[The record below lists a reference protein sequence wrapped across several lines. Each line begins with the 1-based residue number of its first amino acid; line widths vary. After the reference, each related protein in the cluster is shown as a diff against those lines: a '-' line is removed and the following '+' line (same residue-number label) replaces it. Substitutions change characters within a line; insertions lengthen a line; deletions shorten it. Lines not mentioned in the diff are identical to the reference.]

1 MAKYWQE
8 SPPILQEFLNYHA
21 SILSHSAKTVDE
33 YFLDLRSFFRYLKVR
48 RNPALSQTPFK
59 ERKSM
64 AKYWQESPPI
74 LQEFLNYHASILS
87 HSAKTVDEYFLDL
100 RSFFRYLKVR
110 RNPALSQTPFSEIS
124 ILDVD
129 LEFVS
134 QTQLSE
140 IYGFL
145 TFLSGGAPAGKAES
159 STRARKCASI
169 RSFYHYLCVHARQ
182 MEQDPTQSLNNPKLR
197 KTLPRYLSLSES
209 IQLLE
214 AVSGPNEVRD
224 YCILTLFLNCGL
236 RVGELV
242 GLNVQDIRED
252 TVRVL
257 GKGNK
262 ERQLYLN
269 EACLDAIQAYLVVRP
284 EPKEELRHKNALF
297 VSRNKTRLTTRAV
310 ENIVQKA
317 VRQAGLDPKYSPHKL
332 RHTAATLMLNHGVDI
347 RTLQDVLGHENLGTT
362 QIYTHI
368 SDANMKQAV
377 EANPLSR
384 VKKREE

>member
-1 MAKYWQE
+1 MADYWLE
-8 SPPILQEFLNYHA
+8 APPILQEFLNYHE

-33 YFLDLRSFFRYLKVR
+33 YFLDLRAFFRYLKLR
-48 RNPALSQTPFK
+48 RDPGLADVPF
-59 ERKSM
+59 
-64 AKYWQESPPI
+64 Q
-74 LQEFLNYHASILS
+74 
-87 HSAKTVDEYFLDL
+87 
-100 RSFFRYLKVR
+100 
-110 RNPALSQTPFSEIS
+110 EIS

-129 LEFVS
+129 LAFVAK
-134 QTQLSE
+134 TQLSE

-145 TFLSGGAPAGKAES
+145 TFLTGGAKAGKAES
-159 STRARKCASI
+159 STRARKCAAI
-169 RSFYHYLCVHARQ
+169 RSFYQYLCVHAHQ
-182 MEQDPTQSLNNPKLR
+182 LDTDPTQALNNPKLR
-197 KTLPRYLSLSES
+197 KSLPRYLSLAES
-209 IQLLE
+209 LQLLE

-242 GLNVQDIRED
+242 GLNIQDIRED
-252 TVRVL
+252 TVRVF

-269 EACLDAIQAYLVVRP
+269 QACLDAIQAYLAVRP
-284 EPKEELRHKNALF
+284 DPKDEPRHRDALF
-297 VSRNKTRLTTRAV
+297 VSRNRTRLTTRSV

-317 VRQAGLDPKYSPHKL
+317 VTQAGLDPKYSPHKL
-332 RHTAATLMLNHGVDI
+332 RHTAATLMLNNGVDI

-377 EANPLSR
+377 DANPLAR
-384 VKKREE
+384 VKKRKS

>member
-1 MAKYWQE
+1 MADYWRDA
-8 SPPILQEFLNYHA
+8 PPILQEFLNYHE

-33 YFLDLRSFFRYLKVR
+33 YFLDLRSFFRYLKRR
-48 RNPALSQTPFK
+48 RNPALEQV
-59 ERKSM
+59 
-64 AKYWQESPPI
+64 PP
-74 LQEFLNYHASILS
+74 Q
-87 HSAKTVDEYFLDL
+87 
-100 RSFFRYLKVR
+100 
-110 RNPALSQTPFSEIS
+110 EIS

-129 LEFVS
+129 LDFVS
-134 QTQLSE
+134 KTQLSE

-145 TFLSGGAPAGKAES
+145 TSLTGGTKSGKAEA
-159 STRARKCASI
+159 STRARKCVAI
-169 RSFYHYLCVHARQ
+169 RSFYQYLCLHAHR
-182 MEQDPTQSLNNPKLR
+182 MEYDPTQALQIPKRR
-197 KTLPRYLSLSES
+197 KSLPRYLTLAES

-242 GLNVQDIRED
+242 GLNVQDVRED
-252 TVRVL
+252 TIRVL

-269 EACLDAIQAYLVVRP
+269 QACQEALQAYLAVRP
-284 EPKEELRHKNALF
+284 DPKEEPRHRNALF

-317 VRQAGLDPKYSPHKL
+317 VAKAGLDPKYSPHKL
-332 RHTAATLMLNHGVDI
+332 RHTAATLMLNNGVDL

-368 SDANMKQAV
+368 SDSNLKQAV
-377 EANPLSR
+377 DANPLAR
-384 VKKREE
+384 VKKQED

>member
-1 MAKYWQE
+1 MAEYWLE
-8 SPPILQEFLNYHA
+8 SPPILREFLNYHE

-33 YFLDLRSFFRYLKVR
+33 YFLDLRAFFRYLKLQKDPSLAQV
-48 RNPALSQTPFK
+48 PF
-59 ERKSM
+59 
-64 AKYWQESPPI
+64 Q
-74 LQEFLNYHASILS
+74 
-87 HSAKTVDEYFLDL
+87 
-100 RSFFRYLKVR
+100 
-110 RNPALSQTPFSEIS
+110 EIS

-129 LEFVS
+129 LDFVS
-134 QTQLSE
+134 HIQLSE

-145 TFLSGGAPAGKAES
+145 TFLSGGAKAGKAES

-169 RSFYHYLCVHARQ
+169 RSFYQYLCVHAHQ
-182 MEQDPTQSLNNPKLR
+182 MENDPTLALNNPKMR
-197 KTLPRYLSLSES
+197 KTLPRYLSLAES
-209 IQLLE
+209 LQLLE
-214 AVSGPNEVRD
+214 SVSGPNEQRD

-269 EACLDAIQAYLVVRP
+269 EACLDAIQAYLAVRP
-284 EPKEELRHKNALF
+284 DPKDEVRHKDALF

-332 RHTAATLMLNHGVDI
+332 RHTAATLMLNNGVDI

-377 EANPLSR
+377 DANPLAR
-384 VKKREE
+384 IKKKDQ

>member
-1 MAKYWQE
+1 MADYWLE
-8 SPPILQEFLNYHA
+8 APPILQEFLNYHE

-33 YFLDLRSFFRYLKVR
+33 YFLDLRSFFRYLKCR
-48 RNPALSQTPFK
+48 RNPELAEIPF
-59 ERKSM
+59 
-64 AKYWQESPPI
+64 Q
-74 LQEFLNYHASILS
+74 
-87 HSAKTVDEYFLDL
+87 
-100 RSFFRYLKVR
+100 
-110 RNPALSQTPFSEIS
+110 EIS

-134 QTQLSE
+134 KTQLSE

-145 TFLSGGAPAGKAES
+145 TFLSGGAQSGKAES
-159 STRARKCASI
+159 STRARKCAAI
-169 RSFYHYLCVHARQ
+169 RSFYNYLCVHARQ
-182 MEQDPTQSLNNPKLR
+182 METNPTQALNNPKLR
-197 KTLPRYLSLSES
+197 KSLPRYLSLSES
-209 IQLLE
+209 LQLLE
-214 AVSGPNEVRD
+214 AVSGPNEIRD

-269 EACLDAIQAYLVVRP
+269 EACLSAIQSYLAIRP
-284 EPKEELRHKNALF
+284 EPKEEMRHKDALF

-332 RHTAATLMLNHGVDI
+332 RHTAATLMLNNGVDI

-377 EANPLSR
+377 DANPLAH
-384 VKKREE
+384 VKKQEE

>member
-1 MAKYWQE
+1 
-8 SPPILQEFLNYHA
+8 
-21 SILSHSAKTVDE
+21 
-33 YFLDLRSFFRYLKVR
+33 
-48 RNPALSQTPFK
+48 
-59 ERKSM
+59 M

-169 RSFYHYLCVHARQ
+169 RSFYHYLCVHAHQ

-377 EANPLSR
+377 VANPLSR

>member
-1 MAKYWQE
+1 MAEYWLE
-8 SPPILQEFLNYHA
+8 APPVLREFLEYHE

-33 YFLDLRSFFRYLKVR
+33 YFFDLRAFFRYLKQR
-48 RNPALSQTPFK
+48 RDPTLAAVPF
-59 ERKSM
+59 
-64 AKYWQESPPI
+64 QEIP
-74 LQEFLNYHASILS
+74 
-87 HSAKTVDEYFLDL
+87 
-100 RSFFRYLKVR
+100 
-110 RNPALSQTPFSEIS
+110 

-129 LEFVS
+129 LDFVS
-134 QTQLSE
+134 RTQLSE

-145 TFLSGGAPAGKAES
+145 TFLSGGAKSGKAES
-159 STRARKCASI
+159 STRARKCAAI
-169 RSFYHYLCVHARQ
+169 RSFYHYLAVHTRQ
-182 MEQDPTQSLNNPKLR
+182 LETDPTQALSNPKLR
-197 KTLPRYLSLSES
+197 KSLPRYLSLSES
-209 IQLLE
+209 LRLLE
-214 AVSGPNEVRD
+214 AVSGPNEIRD

-242 GLNVQDIRED
+242 GLNVQDIRDD
-252 TVRVL
+252 TIRVL

-269 EACLDAIQAYLVVRP
+269 EACLGALEQYLAIRP
-284 EPKEELRHKNALF
+284 DPKDDPKHRDALF

-310 ENIVQKA
+310 ENL
-317 VRQAGLDPKYSPHKL
+317 VRKTVLQAGLDPKYSPHKL

-377 EANPLSR
+377 DANPLAK
-384 VKKREE
+384 VKKSD

>member
-1 MAKYWQE
+1 MRE
-8 SPPILQEFLNYHA
+8 GNSNL
-21 SILSHSAKTVDE
+21 
-33 YFLDLRSFFRYLKVR
+33 
-48 RNPALSQTPFK
+48 
-59 ERKSM
+59 
-64 AKYWQESPPI
+64 WQESPPI

-284 EPKEELRHKNALF
+284 EPKEELRNKTALF
-297 VSRNKTRLTTRAV
+297 VSRTKTRLTTRAV

-317 VRQAGLDPKYSPHKL
+317 VWQAGLDPKY
-332 RHTAATLMLNHGVDI
+332 
-347 RTLQDVLGHENLGTT
+347 
-362 QIYTHI
+362 
-368 SDANMKQAV
+368 
-377 EANPLSR
+377 
-384 VKKREE
+384 

>member
-1 MAKYWQE
+1 MADYWLE
-8 SPPILQEFLNYHA
+8 APPILQEFLNYHE

-33 YFLDLRSFFRYLKVR
+33 YFLDLRAFFRYLKLR
-48 RNPALSQTPFK
+48 RDPGLADVPF
-59 ERKSM
+59 
-64 AKYWQESPPI
+64 Q
-74 LQEFLNYHASILS
+74 
-87 HSAKTVDEYFLDL
+87 
-100 RSFFRYLKVR
+100 
-110 RNPALSQTPFSEIS
+110 EIS

-129 LEFVS
+129 LAFVAK
-134 QTQLSE
+134 TQLSE

-145 TFLSGGAPAGKAES
+145 TFLTGGAKAGKAES
-159 STRARKCASI
+159 STRARKCAAI
-169 RSFYHYLCVHARQ
+169 RSFYQYLCVHAHQ
-182 MEQDPTQSLNNPKLR
+182 LDTDPTQALNNPKLR
-197 KTLPRYLSLSES
+197 KSLPRYLSLSES
-209 IQLLE
+209 LQLLE

-242 GLNVQDIRED
+242 GLNIQDIRED

-269 EACLDAIQAYLVVRP
+269 QACLDAIQAYLAVRP
-284 EPKEELRHKNALF
+284 DPKDEPRHRDALF
-297 VSRNKTRLTTRAV
+297 VSRNRTRLTTRSV

-317 VRQAGLDPKYSPHKL
+317 VTQAGLDPKYSPHKL
-332 RHTAATLMLNHGVDI
+332 RHTAATLMLNNGVDI

-377 EANPLSR
+377 DANPLAR
-384 VKKREE
+384 VKKRES

>member
-1 MAKYWQE
+1 MADYWLE
-8 SPPILQEFLNYHA
+8 APPILQEFLNYHE

-33 YFLDLRSFFRYLKVR
+33 YFLDLRAFFRYLKLR
-48 RNPALSQTPFK
+48 RDPSLADVPF
-59 ERKSM
+59 
-64 AKYWQESPPI
+64 
-74 LQEFLNYHASILS
+74 H
-87 HSAKTVDEYFLDL
+87 
-100 RSFFRYLKVR
+100 
-110 RNPALSQTPFSEIS
+110 EIS

-129 LEFVS
+129 LAFVS
-134 QTQLSE
+134 KTQLSE

-145 TFLSGGAPAGKAES
+145 TFLTGSAKAGKAES
-159 STRARKCASI
+159 STRARKCAAI
-169 RSFYHYLCVHARQ
+169 RSFYQYLCVHAHQ
-182 MEQDPTQSLNNPKLR
+182 LDSDPTQALNNPKLR
-197 KTLPRYLSLSES
+197 KSLPRYLSLAES
-209 IQLLE
+209 LQLLE

-269 EACLDAIQAYLVVRP
+269 QACLDAIQAYLAVRP
-284 EPKEELRHKNALF
+284 EPKDEPRHKDALF
-297 VSRNKTRLTTRAV
+297 VSRNRTRLTTRSV
-310 ENIVQKA
+310 ENLVQKA
-317 VRQAGLDPKYSPHKL
+317 VNQAGLDPKYSPHKL
-332 RHTAATLMLNHGVDI
+332 RHTAATLMLNNGVDI

-377 EANPLSR
+377 DANPLAH
-384 VKKREE
+384 VTKRERET

>member
-1 MAKYWQE
+1 MAEYWQE
-8 SPPILQEFLNYHA
+8 SPPILREFLNYHE

-33 YFLDLRSFFRYLKVR
+33 YFLDLRAFFRYLKLQKD
-48 RNPALSQTPFK
+48 PALAQVPF
-59 ERKSM
+59 
-64 AKYWQESPPI
+64 Q
-74 LQEFLNYHASILS
+74 
-87 HSAKTVDEYFLDL
+87 
-100 RSFFRYLKVR
+100 
-110 RNPALSQTPFSEIS
+110 EIS

-129 LEFVS
+129 LDFVS
-134 QTQLSE
+134 HIQLSE

-145 TFLSGGAPAGKAES
+145 TFLSGGAKAGKAES

-169 RSFYHYLCVHARQ
+169 RSFYQYLCIHAHQ
-182 MEQDPTQSLNNPKLR
+182 METDPTLALNNPKMR
-197 KTLPRYLSLSES
+197 KTLPRYLSLTES
-209 IQLLE
+209 LQLLE
-214 AVSGPNEVRD
+214 SVSGPNEQRD

-242 GLNVQDIRED
+242 GLNIQDIRDD

-269 EACLDAIQAYLVVRP
+269 EACLDAIQAYRLVRP
-284 EPKEELRHKNALF
+284 EPKDEPRHRDALF

-332 RHTAATLMLNHGVDI
+332 RHTAATLMLNNGVDI

-377 EANPLSR
+377 DANPLAR
-384 VKKREE
+384 IKKKDS

>member
-1 MAKYWQE
+1 M
-8 SPPILQEFLNYHA
+8 
-21 SILSHSAKTVDE
+21 
-33 YFLDLRSFFRYLKVR
+33 
-48 RNPALSQTPFK
+48 
-59 ERKSM
+59 
-64 AKYWQESPPI
+64 
-74 LQEFLNYHASILS
+74 
-87 HSAKTVDEYFLDL
+87 
-100 RSFFRYLKVR
+100 
-110 RNPALSQTPFSEIS
+110 
-124 ILDVD
+124 
-129 LEFVS
+129 
-134 QTQLSE
+134 
-140 IYGFL
+140 
-145 TFLSGGAPAGKAES
+145 
-159 STRARKCASI
+159 
-169 RSFYHYLCVHARQ
+169 
-182 MEQDPTQSLNNPKLR
+182 
-197 KTLPRYLSLSES
+197 
-209 IQLLE
+209 
-214 AVSGPNEVRD
+214 
-224 YCILTLFLNCGL
+224 
-236 RVGELV
+236 
-242 GLNVQDIRED
+242 
-252 TVRVL
+252 L

-317 VRQAGLDPKYSPHKL
+317 VWQAGLDPKYSPHKL

>member
-1 MAKYWQE
+1 MADYWLE
-8 SPPILQEFLNYHA
+8 APPILQEFLNYHE

-33 YFLDLRSFFRYLKVR
+33 YFLDLRAFFRYLKLR
-48 RNPALSQTPFK
+48 RDPSLAQTPF
-59 ERKSM
+59 
-64 AKYWQESPPI
+64 Q
-74 LQEFLNYHASILS
+74 
-87 HSAKTVDEYFLDL
+87 
-100 RSFFRYLKVR
+100 
-110 RNPALSQTPFSEIS
+110 EIS

-129 LEFVS
+129 LDFVA

-145 TFLSGGAPAGKAES
+145 TYLSGGAQAGKAES
-159 STRARKCASI
+159 STRARKCAAI
-169 RSFYHYLCVHARQ
+169 RSFFNYLCVHARQ
-182 MEQDPTQSLNNPKLR
+182 LETDPTQALNNPKLR

-209 IQLLE
+209 LQLLE
-214 AVSGPNEVRD
+214 AVSGPNEIRD

-242 GLNVQDIRED
+242 GLNVQNVRDD
-252 TVRVL
+252 TLRVL

-269 EACLDAIQAYLVVRP
+269 EACLSALAEYLAIRP
-284 EPKEELRHKNALF
+284 QPKDDPRHKDALF

-317 VRQAGLDPKYSPHKL
+317 VTQAGLDPSYSPHKL
-332 RHTAATLMLNHGVDI
+332 RHTAATLMLNNGVDI

-368 SDANMKQAV
+368 SDANMKMAV
-377 EANPLSR
+377 DANPLAK
-384 VKKREE
+384 VKKQEEPKE

>member
-1 MAKYWQE
+1 MADYWLE
-8 SPPILQEFLNYHA
+8 APPILQEFLNYHE

-33 YFLDLRSFFRYLKVR
+33 YFLDLRAFFRYLKLR
-48 RNPALSQTPFK
+48 RDPGLADVPF
-59 ERKSM
+59 
-64 AKYWQESPPI
+64 Q
-74 LQEFLNYHASILS
+74 
-87 HSAKTVDEYFLDL
+87 
-100 RSFFRYLKVR
+100 
-110 RNPALSQTPFSEIS
+110 EIS

-129 LEFVS
+129 LAFVAK
-134 QTQLSE
+134 TQLSE

-145 TFLSGGAPAGKAES
+145 TFLTGGAKAGKAES
-159 STRARKCASI
+159 STRARKCAAI
-169 RSFYHYLCVHARQ
+169 RSFYQYLCVHAHQ
-182 MEQDPTQSLNNPKLR
+182 LDTDPTQALNNPKLR
-197 KTLPRYLSLSES
+197 KSLPRYLSLAES
-209 IQLLE
+209 LQLLE

-242 GLNVQDIRED
+242 GLNIQDIRED

-269 EACLDAIQAYLVVRP
+269 QACLDAIQAYLAVRP
-284 EPKEELRHKNALF
+284 DPKDEPRHRDALF
-297 VSRNKTRLTTRAV
+297 VSRNRTRLTTRSV

-317 VRQAGLDPKYSPHKL
+317 VTQAGLDPKYSPHKL
-332 RHTAATLMLNHGVDI
+332 RHTAATLMLNNGVDI

-377 EANPLSR
+377 DANPLAR
-384 VKKREE
+384 VKKQES

>member
-1 MAKYWQE
+1 MADYWRDA
-8 SPPILQEFLNYHA
+8 PPILQEFLNYHE

-33 YFLDLRSFFRYLKVR
+33 YFLDLRSFFRYLKRR
-48 RNPALSQTPFK
+48 RNPALEQV
-59 ERKSM
+59 
-64 AKYWQESPPI
+64 PP
-74 LQEFLNYHASILS
+74 Q
-87 HSAKTVDEYFLDL
+87 
-100 RSFFRYLKVR
+100 
-110 RNPALSQTPFSEIS
+110 EIS

-129 LEFVS
+129 LDFVS
-134 QTQLSE
+134 KTQLSE

-145 TFLSGGAPAGKAES
+145 TSLTGGTKSGKAEA
-159 STRARKCASI
+159 STRARKCVAI
-169 RSFYHYLCVHARQ
+169 RSFYQYLCLHAHR
-182 MEQDPTQSLNNPKLR
+182 MEHDPTQDLQIPKRR
-197 KTLPRYLSLSES
+197 KSLPRYLTLAES

-242 GLNVQDIRED
+242 GLNVQDVRED
-252 TVRVL
+252 TIRVL

-269 EACLDAIQAYLVVRP
+269 QACQEALQAYLAVRP
-284 EPKEELRHKNALF
+284 DPIEEPRHRNALF
-297 VSRNKTRLTTRAV
+297 VSRNKTLLTTRAV

-317 VRQAGLDPKYSPHKL
+317 VAKAGLDPKYSPHKL
-332 RHTAATLMLNHGVDI
+332 RHTAATLMLNNGVDL

-368 SDANMKQAV
+368 SDSNLKQAV
-377 EANPLSR
+377 DANPLAR
-384 VKKREE
+384 VKKQED

>member
-1 MAKYWQE
+1 MADYWLE
-8 SPPILQEFLNYHA
+8 APPILQEFLNYHE

-33 YFLDLRSFFRYLKVR
+33 YFLDLRAFFRYLKLR
-48 RNPALSQTPFK
+48 REPNLADVPF
-59 ERKSM
+59 
-64 AKYWQESPPI
+64 Q
-74 LQEFLNYHASILS
+74 
-87 HSAKTVDEYFLDL
+87 
-100 RSFFRYLKVR
+100 
-110 RNPALSQTPFSEIS
+110 EIS

-129 LEFVS
+129 LAFVAK
-134 QTQLSE
+134 TQLSE

-145 TFLSGGAPAGKAES
+145 TFLTGGAKAGKAES
-159 STRARKCASI
+159 STRARKCAAI
-169 RSFYHYLCVHARQ
+169 RSFYQYLCVHAHQ
-182 MEQDPTQSLNNPKLR
+182 LDTDPTQALNNPKLR
-197 KTLPRYLSLSES
+197 KSLPRYLSLAES
-209 IQLLE
+209 LQLLE

-269 EACLDAIQAYLVVRP
+269 QACLDAIQAYLAVRP
-284 EPKEELRHKNALF
+284 APKDELRHKDALF
-297 VSRNKTRLTTRAV
+297 VSRNRTRLTTRSV

-317 VRQAGLDPKYSPHKL
+317 VKQAGLDPKYSPHKL
-332 RHTAATLMLNHGVDI
+332 RHTAATLMLNNGVDI

-377 EANPLSR
+377 DANPLAH
-384 VKKREE
+384 VKKREN

>member
-1 MAKYWQE
+1 MANYWLE
-8 SPPILQEFLNYHA
+8 APPVLQEFLNYHE

-33 YFLDLRSFFRYLKVR
+33 YFLDLRAFFRYLKHC
-48 RNPALSQTPFK
+48 RNPALAQVPF
-59 ERKSM
+59 
-64 AKYWQESPPI
+64 Q
-74 LQEFLNYHASILS
+74 
-87 HSAKTVDEYFLDL
+87 D
-100 RSFFRYLKVR
+100 
-110 RNPALSQTPFSEIS
+110 IS
-124 ILDVD
+124 ILDIT
-129 LEFVS
+129 LEFVA

-145 TFLSGGAPAGKAES
+145 TFLTDNGHSKNGRPEA

-169 RSFYHYLCVHARQ
+169 RSFFDYLCVQAQQLEHNPAQ
-182 MEQDPTQSLNNPKLR
+182 TLTNPKLR
-197 KTLPRYLSLSES
+197 KALPKYLTLSES
-209 IQLLE
+209 LRLLE
-214 AVSGPNEVRD
+214 SISGPNEVRD
-224 YCILTLFLNCGL
+224 YCIITLFLNCGL

-242 GLNVQDIRED
+242 GLNIQDVRDD

-269 EACLDAIQAYLVVRP
+269 EACLDALRRYQAVRP
-284 EPKEELRHKNALF
+284 QPRDDPSNRNTLF

-310 ENIVQKA
+310 ENIVQRA
-317 VRQAGLDPKYSPHKL
+317 VTQAGLDPKYSPHKL

-368 SDANMKQAV
+368 SDANLKTAAN
-377 EANPLSR
+377 ANPLAHE
-384 VKKREE
+384 KKQGDPEALDPKFH

>member
-1 MAKYWQE
+1 MADYWLE
-8 SPPILQEFLNYHA
+8 APPILQEFLNYHE

-33 YFLDLRSFFRYLKVR
+33 YFLDLRAFFRYLKLR
-48 RNPALSQTPFK
+48 REPNLADVPF
-59 ERKSM
+59 
-64 AKYWQESPPI
+64 Q
-74 LQEFLNYHASILS
+74 
-87 HSAKTVDEYFLDL
+87 
-100 RSFFRYLKVR
+100 
-110 RNPALSQTPFSEIS
+110 EIS

-129 LEFVS
+129 LSFVAK
-134 QTQLSE
+134 TQLSE

-145 TFLSGGAPAGKAES
+145 TFLTGGAKAGKAES
-159 STRARKCASI
+159 STRARKCAAI
-169 RSFYHYLCVHARQ
+169 RSFYQYLCVHAHQ
-182 MEQDPTQSLNNPKLR
+182 LDADPTQALNNPKLR
-197 KTLPRYLSLSES
+197 KSLPRYLSLTES
-209 IQLLE
+209 LQLLE

-269 EACLDAIQAYLVVRP
+269 QACLDAIQAYLSIRP
-284 EPKEELRHKNALF
+284 DPKDEPRHKDALF
-297 VSRNKTRLTTRAV
+297 VSRNRTRLTTRSV

-317 VRQAGLDPKYSPHKL
+317 VKQAGLDPKYSPHKL
-332 RHTAATLMLNHGVDI
+332 RHTAATLMLNNGVDI

-377 EANPLSR
+377 DANPLAH
-384 VKKREE
+384 VKKRN

>member
-1 MAKYWQE
+1 MADYWLE
-8 SPPILQEFLNYHA
+8 APPILQEFLNYHE

-33 YFLDLRSFFRYLKVR
+33 YFLDLRAFFRYLKLR
-48 RNPALSQTPFK
+48 RDPSLAQTPF
-59 ERKSM
+59 
-64 AKYWQESPPI
+64 Q
-74 LQEFLNYHASILS
+74 
-87 HSAKTVDEYFLDL
+87 
-100 RSFFRYLKVR
+100 
-110 RNPALSQTPFSEIS
+110 EIS

-129 LEFVS
+129 LDFVA

-145 TFLSGGAPAGKAES
+145 TYLSGGAQAGKAES
-159 STRARKCASI
+159 STRARKCAAI
-169 RSFYHYLCVHARQ
+169 RSFFNYLCVHARQ
-182 MEQDPTQSLNNPKLR
+182 LETDPTQALNNPKLR
-197 KTLPRYLSLSES
+197 ITLPRYLSLSES
-209 IQLLE
+209 LQLLE
-214 AVSGPNEVRD
+214 AVSGPNEIRD

-242 GLNVQDIRED
+242 GLNVQNVRDD
-252 TVRVL
+252 TLRVL

-269 EACLDAIQAYLVVRP
+269 EACLSALAEYLAIRP
-284 EPKEELRHKNALF
+284 QPKDDPRHKDALF

-317 VRQAGLDPKYSPHKL
+317 VTQAGLDPSYSPHKL
-332 RHTAATLMLNHGVDI
+332 RHTAATLMLNNGVDI

-368 SDANMKQAV
+368 SDANMKMAV
-377 EANPLSR
+377 DANPLAK
-384 VKKREE
+384 VKKQEEPKE

>member
-1 MAKYWQE
+1 MADYWLE
-8 SPPILQEFLNYHA
+8 APPILQEFLNYHE

-33 YFLDLRSFFRYLKVR
+33 YFLDLRAFFRYLKPR
-48 RNPALSQTPFK
+48 RDPSLAQTPF
-59 ERKSM
+59 
-64 AKYWQESPPI
+64 Q
-74 LQEFLNYHASILS
+74 
-87 HSAKTVDEYFLDL
+87 
-100 RSFFRYLKVR
+100 
-110 RNPALSQTPFSEIS
+110 EIS

-129 LEFVS
+129 LDFVA

-145 TFLSGGAPAGKAES
+145 TYLSGGAQAGKAES
-159 STRARKCASI
+159 STRARKCAAI
-169 RSFYHYLCVHARQ
+169 RSFFNYLCVHARQ
-182 MEQDPTQSLNNPKLR
+182 LETDPTQALNNPKLR

-209 IQLLE
+209 LQLLE
-214 AVSGPNEVRD
+214 AVSGPNEIRD

-242 GLNVQDIRED
+242 GLNVQNVRDD
-252 TVRVL
+252 TLRVL

-269 EACLDAIQAYLVVRP
+269 EACLSALAEYLAIRP
-284 EPKEELRHKNALF
+284 QPKDDPRHKDALF

-317 VRQAGLDPKYSPHKL
+317 VTQAGLDPSYSPHKL
-332 RHTAATLMLNHGVDI
+332 RHTAATLMLNNGVDI

-368 SDANMKQAV
+368 SDANMKMAV
-377 EANPLSR
+377 DANPLAK
-384 VKKREE
+384 VKKQEEPKE

>member
-1 MAKYWQE
+1 MADYWRDA
-8 SPPILQEFLNYHA
+8 PPILQEFLNYHE

-33 YFLDLRSFFRYLKVR
+33 YFLDLRSFFRYLKRR
-48 RNPALSQTPFK
+48 RNPALEQV
-59 ERKSM
+59 
-64 AKYWQESPPI
+64 PP
-74 LQEFLNYHASILS
+74 Q
-87 HSAKTVDEYFLDL
+87 
-100 RSFFRYLKVR
+100 
-110 RNPALSQTPFSEIS
+110 EIS

-129 LEFVS
+129 LDFVS
-134 QTQLSE
+134 KTQLSE

-145 TFLSGGAPAGKAES
+145 TSLTGGTKSGKAEA
-159 STRARKCASI
+159 STRARKCVAI
-169 RSFYHYLCVHARQ
+169 RSFYQYLCLHAHR
-182 MEQDPTQSLNNPKLR
+182 MEHDPTQDLQIPKRR
-197 KTLPRYLSLSES
+197 KSLPRYLTLAES

-242 GLNVQDIRED
+242 GLNVQDVRED
-252 TVRVL
+252 TIRVL

-269 EACLDAIQAYLVVRP
+269 QACQEALQAYLAVRP
-284 EPKEELRHKNALF
+284 DPKEEPRHRNALF

-317 VRQAGLDPKYSPHKL
+317 VAKAGLDPKYSPHKL
-332 RHTAATLMLNHGVDI
+332 RHTAATLMLNNGVDL

-368 SDANMKQAV
+368 SDSNLKQAV
-377 EANPLSR
+377 DANPLAR
-384 VKKREE
+384 VKKQED

>member
-1 MAKYWQE
+1 MADYWLE
-8 SPPILQEFLNYHA
+8 APPILQEFLNYHE

-33 YFLDLRSFFRYLKVR
+33 YFLDLRAFFRYLKLR
-48 RNPALSQTPFK
+48 RDPGLADVPF
-59 ERKSM
+59 
-64 AKYWQESPPI
+64 Q
-74 LQEFLNYHASILS
+74 
-87 HSAKTVDEYFLDL
+87 
-100 RSFFRYLKVR
+100 
-110 RNPALSQTPFSEIS
+110 EIS

-129 LEFVS
+129 LAFVAK
-134 QTQLSE
+134 TQLSE

-145 TFLSGGAPAGKAES
+145 TFLTGGAKAGKAES
-159 STRARKCASI
+159 STRARKCAAI
-169 RSFYHYLCVHARQ
+169 RSFYQYLCVHAHQ
-182 MEQDPTQSLNNPKLR
+182 LDTDPTQALNNPKLR
-197 KTLPRYLSLSES
+197 KSLPRYLSLAES
-209 IQLLE
+209 LQLLE

-242 GLNVQDIRED
+242 GLNIQDIRED

-269 EACLDAIQAYLVVRP
+269 QACLDAIQAYLAVRP
-284 EPKEELRHKNALF
+284 DPKDEPRHRDALF
-297 VSRNKTRLTTRAV
+297 VSRNRTRLTTRSV

-317 VRQAGLDPKYSPHKL
+317 VTQAGLDPKYSPHKL
-332 RHTAATLMLNHGVDI
+332 RHTAATLMLNNGVDI

-377 EANPLSR
+377 DANPLAR
-384 VKKREE
+384 VKKRES

>member
-1 MAKYWQE
+1 M
-8 SPPILQEFLNYHA
+8 
-21 SILSHSAKTVDE
+21 
-33 YFLDLRSFFRYLKVR
+33 
-48 RNPALSQTPFK
+48 
-59 ERKSM
+59 
-64 AKYWQESPPI
+64 
-74 LQEFLNYHASILS
+74 
-87 HSAKTVDEYFLDL
+87 
-100 RSFFRYLKVR
+100 
-110 RNPALSQTPFSEIS
+110 
-124 ILDVD
+124 
-129 LEFVS
+129 
-134 QTQLSE
+134 
-140 IYGFL
+140 
-145 TFLSGGAPAGKAES
+145 
-159 STRARKCASI
+159 
-169 RSFYHYLCVHARQ
+169 
-182 MEQDPTQSLNNPKLR
+182 
-197 KTLPRYLSLSES
+197 
-209 IQLLE
+209 
-214 AVSGPNEVRD
+214 
-224 YCILTLFLNCGL
+224 
-236 RVGELV
+236 
-242 GLNVQDIRED
+242 NVQDIRED

-284 EPKEELRHKNALF
+284 EPKEEFRHKNALF